1 MSESSRAFHLDA
13 PSSSSSSS
21 STAAAA
27 GDRHHHHGK
36 SAASASTTGG
46 GSVPFHRLFAFADAA
61 DAALMS
67 LGTLGALANG
77 AAMPLMTV
85 LFARLIDA
93 FGGAA
98 DTRDVVARVSNVSLQ
113 FIYLAVASA
122 VASFVRKYIYL
133 FTPPTLS
140 PTAIHPT
147 LQQQRWRAG

>member
-13 PSSSSSSS
+13 PSSSSAADGDQRHGKPASASGRRG
-21 STAAAA
+21 AAA
-27 GDRHHHHGK
+27 G
-36 SAASASTTGG
+36 GG

-98 DTRDVVARVSNVSLQ
+98 DTRDVVARVSAVSLQ
-113 FIYLAVASA
+113 FLYLAVASA
-122 VASFVRKYIYL
+122 AASFVRKYIYL
-133 FTPPTLS
+133 H
-140 PTAIHPT
+140 AH
-147 LQQQRWRAG
+147 

>member
-1 MSESSRAFHLDA
+1 MSESSRVFHLDA

-21 STAAAA
+21 AAA
-27 GDRHHHHGK
+27 GDHHHGK
-36 SAASASTTGG
+36 PAASASTAGGGGGG

-98 DTRDVVARVSNVSLQ
+98 DTRDVVARVSAVSLQ
-113 FIYLAVASA
+113 FLYLAVASA
-122 VASFVRKYIYL
+122 AASFVRKYIYL
-133 FTPPTLS
+133 H
-140 PTAIHPT
+140 AH
-147 LQQQRWRAG
+147 

>member
-13 PSSSSSSS
+13 PSSSSS
-21 STAAAA
+21 AAAA
-27 GDRHHHHGK
+27 GDHHHHGK
-36 SAASASTTGG
+36 PASATTAGG
-46 GSVPFHRLFAFADAA
+46 GSVPFHRLFAFADGA

-93 FGGAA
+93 FGGAT

-113 FIYLAVASA
+113 FLYLAVASA
-122 VASFVRKYIYL
+122 VASFVRKSIVHTHIL
-133 FTPPTLS
+133 NAPTLFLHRHS
-140 PTAIHPT
+140 H
-147 LQQQRWRAG
+147 